1 MTLNLFVWCGHLF
14 TWSCGEINY
23 IAELYKNIS
32 WKFGSLHL
40 TFEYRYVFTDNVL
53 NTDISDLENTSLY
66 N

>member
-1 MTLNLFVWCGHLF
+1 MTLNLFVCCGHLF

-32 WKFGSLHL
+32 WK
-40 TFEYRYVFTDNVL
+40 YRYVFTDNVL